1 MTLSQDGWS
10 NIHRE
15 PIIATCLH
23 VIGKT
28 ILHDAVDVGDT
39 TKDAEYCAQLA
50 KDSIKS
56 AEEKYGCKV
65 IAFVSDSENK
75 MVKVQEILQEWR
87 GDNFIVYGCA
97 AHAVNLAQTTANPSA
112 VKARITE
119 VQKIFQNHQRQQAML
134 KAMGGLTPQLS
145 NDTR

>member
-1 MTLSQDGWS
+1 MLYIICLNSLGKICAAPPRRS
-10 NIHRE
+10 NIHKE

-75 MVKVQEILQEWR
+75 MVKVREILQEWR
-87 GDNFIVYGCA
+87 GDNFIVRRPCGEFGSN
-97 AHAVNLAQTTANPSA
+97 NLQP
-112 VKARITE
+112 I
-119 VQKIFQNHQRQQAML
+119 H
-134 KAMGGLTPQLS
+134 G
-145 NDTR
+145 